1 MSATPHKHS
10 HSHSHSHDGKL
21 GLAVFI
27 NILLTIVQVIGG
39 LLSGS
44 LSLLADALHN
54 LSDAGAIFIALI
66 ARKISLKPANENM
79 TFGYQRAEIIGAFIN
94 SLILILIGIYLIF
107 ESIDKYFNPTEID
120 GWLVVWVAGVALIID
135 IITAILTFKSG
146 AKDSMNIRAAFI
158 HNVSDALA
166 SVAVII
172 SGILIILYQWYFV
185 DLLAT
190 IGISIYVIFHGIHLV
205 KESVNILMEAVPVH
219 IAVNEIKLDI
229 ENFTEV
235 EKAIDIHV
243 FQLNEQ
249 KVYLE
254 VKILFISPSL
264 SNSLAGI
271 KAMLR
276 DKYDITHS
284 TLEVLQDASEEVKGC
299 YETG

>member
-1 MSATPHKHS
+1 MPANKHNHS
-10 HSHSHSHDGKL
+10 HIHNHSHDGKL
-21 GLAVFI
+21 GTAVFI
-27 NILLTIVQVIGG
+27 NILLTIAQIIGG
-39 LLSGS
+39 ILSGS

-66 ARKISLKPANENM
+66 ARKIAIKPANENM

-94 SLILILIGIYLIF
+94 SITLILIGIYLIL

-120 GWLVVWVAGVALIID
+120 GWLVVWVAGIALVVD
-135 IITAILTFKSG
+135 ITTVILTFKSG

-166 SVAVII
+166 SVAVIV

-190 IGISIYVIFHGIHLV
+190 IGISIYVIFHGLMLV
-205 KESVNILMEAVPVH
+205 KESVRILMEAVPVN
-219 IAVNEIKLDI
+219 IAVSDIKFDI
-229 ENFTEV
+229 EDFTDI

-249 KVYLE
+249 KIYLE
-254 VKILFISPSL
+254 AKILFTAKNSDHSL
-264 SNSLAGI
+264 VHI
-271 KAMLR
+271 KEMLR
-276 DKYDITHS
+276 TKYEITHS
-284 TLEVLQDASEEVKGC
+284 TLEVLRDASEEVKGC
-299 YETG
+299 Y